1 MYPHVLQTVTAS
13 ALAAAGRTYDGK
25 LIAREMARY
34 GALAH
39 SPAALPGLNGASPS
53 ASTLALS
60 TSGGAAGGSTGA
72 MPLGHSHGHGHG
84 HGPPHHHG
92 GCGTGFILRLLG
104 LDRYTKGKAAD
115 GLARASRASNPF
127 NAGIVANCTDFWSK
141 GRELGVEYDRLYDV
155 PMEGF
160 REAKRR
166 RERDEEEDDRTG
178 GRKSRGL
185 FMGLSF
191 GRGNRGGYEPVSQV

>member
-84 HGPPHHHG
+84 MGSG
-92 GCGTGFILRLLG
+92 YAIG
-104 LDRYTKGKAAD
+104 AD
-115 GLARASRASNPF
+115 STLAQLHVLVLPLF
-127 NAGIVANCTDFWSK
+127 NH
-141 GRELGVEYDRLYDV
+141 EQLHL
-155 PMEGF
+155 P
-160 REAKRR
+160 
-166 RERDEEEDDRTG
+166 
-178 GRKSRGL
+178 L
-185 FMGLSF
+185 
-191 GRGNRGGYEPVSQV
+191 